1 MIFYETLFTFASLLL
16 VFPIGKIFNPKSH
29 AITQLFFGIMISGI
43 LLSIL
48 GRFAPMYAREFLYIF
63 SIGAL
68 VLMIKKELLLHKSN
82 TSPLKNLISNIKLN
96 EIFTFLFIWLLT
108 SLMLINFSINNIL
121 IESHDIHIFAPIIEI
136 FNSNYIGNVK
146 NPIMYPYELSSYH
159 LLPGAIQGVLNFV
172 NPNITLVSL
181 LNSKYLFVTF
191 FLSFGIYKL
200 LKYFKFSVL
209 SIISLAVLILFYKET
224 IIYNF
229 SISNY
234 LYQLT
239 LIILFHSFIQLLK
252 HDANNGDGGYEFVAI
267 LIFLIQIKIP
277 IFYLPLASL
286 AYIFLMKPKV
296 ILDKKIVFLF
306 AITFLH
312 LISIIII
319 PRSTSI
325 QQIVEYSLINP
336 FKFSDLTSMGS
347 IWFVE
352 TRMMEIFLVIF
363 DSFKINAFLL
373 DQRVNEFIFKIIYIG
388 IFFIGIFFLSISSF
402 QTTIWKR
409 ALYIFFISALFGLI
423 FVRNG
428 GNLDQQSHIY
438 LNLIILGLFFFHFHL
453 NQNLYKSYKLNFTNT
468 ILLSMIIFSL
478 SDLKNFYDPFSN
490 LGSISYRGEESAS
503 LDSIE
508 LISPMPGKRFLISE
522 NQFFWKIAIESQV
535 QGKHIYLE
543 DLENFN
549 IDYSD
554 YHLANYVVE

>member
-16 VFPIGKIFNPKSH
+16 VFPIGKILSPKSH
-29 AITQLFFGIMISGI
+29 VITQLFFAIMMSGI

-48 GRFAPMYAREFLYIF
+48 GRFAPMYSREFLYIF

-68 VLMIKKELLLHKSN
+68 FLVMKKEFLSKKSN
-82 TSPLKNLISNIKLN
+82 TSYFKNLISNIKLN
-96 EIFTFLFIWLLT
+96 EILTFLFIWLLA
-108 SLMLINFSINNIL
+108 SLMLKNFSINNIL
-121 IESHDIHIFAPIIEI
+121 IESHDVHIFAPIIEI
-136 FNSNYIGNVK
+136 FNANYIGNVK

-181 LNSKYLFVTF
+181 LNSKYLFITF

-200 LKYFKFSVL
+200 LKYFKFSAL
-209 SIISLAVLILFYKET
+209 SIVSLAVLILFYKET

-252 HDANNGDGGYEFVAI
+252 HDGNNGDGGYEFLVI

-286 AYIFLMKPKV
+286 AYIFFMKPIF

-306 AITFLH
+306 LVTFLH

-319 PRSTSI
+319 PRSAVI
-325 QQIVEYSLINP
+325 EQIVEYSLINP
-336 FKFSDLTSMGS
+336 FTLSDLSSMGS

-352 TRMMEIFLVIF
+352 TRMMEIFLAIF
-363 DSFKINAFLL
+363 DSFKINTFLL
-373 DQRVNEFIFKIIYIG
+373 DQIVYEFIFKVIYIG
-388 IFFIGIFFLSISSF
+388 IFFIGIFLLSISSF

-409 ALYIFFISALFGLI
+409 SLDIFFISALFGLI

-438 LNLIILGLFFFHFHL
+438 LNLIILGSFFFHFHL
-453 NQNLYKSYKLNFTNT
+453 NQNLHKSFKSNSTNI
-468 ILLSMIIFSL
+468 ILFFMIIFCL
-478 SDLKNFYDPFSN
+478 SDPKNYYDPFSN
-490 LGSISYRGEESAS
+490 LGSISYRGEESVF

-508 LISPMPGKRFLISE
+508 VIPIPGKRFVISE

-543 DLENFN
+543 DLKSFD

-554 YHLANYVVE
+554 YHLANYVVD